1 MPETSATEWAA
12 VLEALRVQG
21 EAIQLLLQR
30 TTASNSSNDA
40 NSRAIVS
47 HNITIE
53 MFDPEEED
61 FSSYLERLEN
71 FFTLRDTQ
79 DDSAKRCVLLGCLQR
94 EQFKQLSALTAP
106 AKPFEKTF
114 TQLIVILQKSFN
126 PITSIHTERHRFLS
140 RVQGKAETLAS
151 YISELKVMGQKCQ
164 WVCPDAACQK
174 PFDSIFQ
181 AQFIRGIRENYIRE
195 NLLLLPTETSLEK
208 ILETGLALEAAHKQN
223 VEEYTDESSGD
234 LYIHKVSNET
244 YPFSKSSR
252 SRYPPRSS
260 SPPRHSSTTT
270 YKRKCQ
276 LQERLHELGLEDMCL
291 RCGQVKLVHSAQDLD
306 VNSTAYQY
314 IDLRSI
320 NSSSKFKRPGSPAL
334 GHLRSS
340 SSSRRFSYKP
350 VLPTCK
356 VRPPRL
362 HEGCSSRRGDCYVF

>member
-1 MPETSATEWAA
+1 
-12 VLEALRVQG
+12 
-21 EAIQLLLQR
+21 
-30 TTASNSSNDA
+30 
-40 NSRAIVS
+40 
-47 HNITIE
+47 
-53 MFDPEEED
+53 
-61 FSSYLERLEN
+61 
-71 FFTLRDTQ
+71 
-79 DDSAKRCVLLGCLQR
+79 
-94 EQFKQLSALTAP
+94 
-106 AKPFEKTF
+106 
-114 TQLIVILQKSFN
+114 
-126 PITSIHTERHRFLS
+126 
-140 RVQGKAETLAS
+140 
-151 YISELKVMGQKCQ
+151 MGQKCQ

-195 NLLLLPTETSLEK
+195 NLLLLPSETT
-208 ILETGLALEAAHKQN
+208 LETTLETALSLEAAHKQN

-291 RCGQVKLVHSAQDLD
+291 RCGEPHHTAWECRVNSNTLRCTQCKRTGHVASVCISTKERDKQVKLVHSAQDLD